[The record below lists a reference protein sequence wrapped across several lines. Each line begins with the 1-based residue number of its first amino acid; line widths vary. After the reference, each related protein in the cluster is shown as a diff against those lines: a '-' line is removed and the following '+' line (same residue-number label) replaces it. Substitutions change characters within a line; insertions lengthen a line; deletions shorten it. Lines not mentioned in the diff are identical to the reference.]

1 MLYNKPLDELVTE
14 RRSVRSY
21 REESVTA
28 SMIEEIEAYTRQLND
43 PFSGHVRFQLLF
55 TGERDK
61 SLVGGR
67 EHSTA
72 ESAPAYALGTYGVIK
87 GAEVFI
93 GAAVKSGPLAQV
105 SLGYQFEKL
114 VLYLTSLGLGTCYL
128 GGTYNKSEFGR
139 AMGVKENG
147 DELFPVVSPVGWPA
161 EKRRVM
167 DQIMRAAVGSK
178 NRKEWDKL
186 FFDRNFHVSLSHDL
200 AGKYSAPLEM
210 LRLAPSAKNK
220 QPWRVV
226 REGDYFHFFQAGAA
240 DSREELV
247 DLHRVDMGIALSHFH
262 LAVQEADLPGRFALV
277 SPPIPRSDNCRY
289 IASWQMG

>member
-1 MLYNKPLDELVTE
+1 MLYNKPLDELITE
-14 RRSVRSY
+14 RTSVRSY
-21 REESVTA
+21 REESLTA
-28 SMIEEIEAYTRQLND
+28 SMIEEIEAYTRQLDD
-43 PFSGHVRFQLLF
+43 PFSGRVRFQLLF
-55 TGERDK
+55 TGE
-61 SLVGGR
+61 SEEGGKDQ
-67 EHSTA
+67 STGK
-72 ESAPAYALGTYGVIK
+72 SAPAYALGTYGVIK

-105 SLGYQFEKL
+105 SLGYQFERL

-161 EKRRVM
+161 EKRRMM
-167 DQIMRAAVGSK
+167 DTIMRAAAGSK

-186 FFDRNFHVSLSHDL
+186 FFDRNFHVPLSYEL

-210 LRLAPSAKNK
+210 VRLAPSASNK

-240 DSREELV
+240 DSREESV
-247 DLHRVDMGIALSHFH
+247 DVHRVDMGIALCHFH
-262 LAVQEADLPGRFALV
+262 LAVQEAELPGRFALV